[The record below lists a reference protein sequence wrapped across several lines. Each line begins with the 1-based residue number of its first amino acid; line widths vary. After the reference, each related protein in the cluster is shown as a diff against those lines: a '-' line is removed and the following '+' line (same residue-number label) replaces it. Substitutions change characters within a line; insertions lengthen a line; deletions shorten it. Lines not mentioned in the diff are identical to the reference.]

1 MKEASAGKFVSA
13 AVEIATT
20 PKIAVA
26 ILARR
31 IQSPNDAERLMANT
45 PPQKTFIPVEPG
57 I

>member
-13 AVEIATT
+13 AVEIAKT

-31 IQSPNDAERLMANT
+31 IPSPNDAERLMANT
-45 PPQKTFIPVEPG
+45 PPQKTFVPVEPG